1 MRKKLTI
8 TSFFAYEKIF
18 ESSQTPPPQKKQRK
32 ETNPLMKLIFTM
44 TDGVTMIAEKR
55 EFTFDR
61 AYRLR
66 KDLGI

>member
-1 MRKKLTI
+1 
-8 TSFFAYEKIF
+8 
-18 ESSQTPPPQKKQRK
+18 
-32 ETNPLMKLIFTM
+32 MKLIFTM

-66 KDLGI
+66 KDLKDAFNIYQAYDKRKPFTFTLTANHKITLGWQFLL